1 MPTPFLIVYDKFLTF
16 SSDNTFLERLSIEHQ
31 EEILQSFLLKAISE
45 FDSSQIELDYDLE
58 NNEFI
63 NELSEDEINILAEYM
78 NLYWIRRLLQDEE
91 LLRKSIGD
99 RDYTIYSPANHMKNL
114 SEVEDS
120 VNKRVIKRVYKY
132 SIKHVLKRG
141 K

>member
-1 MPTPFLIVYDKFLTF
+1 MD
-16 SSDNTFLERLSIEHQ
+16 
-31 EEILQSFLLKAISE
+31 

-58 NNEFI
+58 NKEFI
-63 NELSEDEINILAEYM
+63 NELTEDEINILAEYM
-78 NLYWIRRLLQDEE
+78 NLYWVRRLLQDEE

-114 SEVEDS
+114 SEVES
-120 VNKRVIKRVYKY
+120 AINKRVIKRVYKY

-141 K
+141 N

>member
-1 MPTPFLIVYDKFLTF
+1 MPTPFLTVYDKFLIF
-16 SSDNTFLERLSIEHQ
+16 STDNAFLEKLTFGEQ
-31 EEILQSFLLKAISE
+31 EEILRTFLLKAVMD

-58 NNEFI
+58 NKEFI
-63 NELSEDEINILAEYM
+63 NELTEDEINILAEYM
-78 NLYWIRRLLQDEE
+78 NLYWVRRLLQDEE

-114 SEVEDS
+114 SEVES
-120 VNKRVIKRVYKY
+120 AINKRVIKRVYKY

-141 K
+141 N